1 MARLVDFV
9 GLYTQRLALEH
20 YATYLELATRPY
32 DMGGPEV
39 RAFLQHLSQ
48 LTHTIF
54 VLFPAAFE
62 PFFKGLLKNYG
73 YQTSGHW
80 EDAWDDALHSHAP
93 LLALAAEIRR
103 LLAEASVDDRAIV
116 QLLYQRLIKQDP
128 HSVVS
133 KARMFSK
140 TFDAVLI
147 RGATQYGKTRE
158 ALLLAWRAWF
168 EGVRIG
174 DDSVGRCVTFLFV
187 RNVGGN
193 DSKRQ
198 FASAIETLN
207 SEIERLILGQYPLLT
222 AAQLDRFK
230 LKYRDT
236 YDATLDSCQVR

>member
-1 MARLVDFV
+1 M
-9 GLYTQRLALEH
+9 
-20 YATYLELATRPY
+20 
-32 DMGGPEV
+32 
-39 RAFLQHLSQ
+39 RAFLKHLSQ

-80 EDAWDDALHSHAP
+80 EDALHSHAP

-103 LLAEASVDDRAIV
+103 LLAEVSVDDRAIV
-116 QLLYQRLIKQDP
+116 QLLYRRLIKQDP
-128 HSVVS
+128 HSVVR

-140 TFDAVLI
+140 TYDAVLI

-168 EGVRIG
+168 EGVRIS

-207 SEIERLILGQYPLLT
+207 REIERLILGQ
-222 AAQLDRFK
+222 
-230 LKYRDT
+230 
-236 YDATLDSCQVR
+236 